1 VTSTTSETPRTY
13 GNWIAK
19 QSPGLGRLGLIGT
32 ILLFVSVIIL
42 VIVKQALGLLP
53 GLITAALFVPVL
65 APLLYHDRVGHN
77 GWQIIIRRVAW
88 RLGIARGQDIY
99 VSSLTDAWLNGIQK
113 LPGLLAP
120 SNLHEFN
127 TVAGKT
133 VAMIEH
139 PAVHQYAVI
148 IRVQPDG
155 SSLVDPDTIDA
166 WVSQWGWFLGDLGSE
181 PGLVGASATVQT
193 SPDPGNRLSL
203 EVDRLLVPTAPALAR
218 DTLIEA
224 ARTYP
229 LGSASVDAWVTL
241 IFSAYRRE
249 KQEREAFTKTAETA
263 PSKIRT
269 SSEMA
274 TLIAS
279 RLPGLLAQL
288 AVSGAGV
295 GTPMSAQDVT
305 DFIRVAYDPHVAE
318 VLDAAKETG
327 EDSAVDWDHA
337 GPAAAR
343 EGWGSY
349 RHDGGA
355 SIVWTMAAPP
365 RQAVESRVLTN
376 LLAPH
381 PDVHCKRITI
391 IYRPYNAGDASAV
404 IDSQV
409 RTAQGKNAGK
419 ATQTVQ
425 SERAAQ
431 SAQEE
436 ANGAGLARFSMI
448 VTSTVRD
455 PKKLGQAGETS
466 MQLSR
471 ASRITLRRAYGCQGA
486 TFAAGLGVGV
496 LLTELT
502 TVPSAIRDY
511 I

>member
-1 VTSTTSETPRTY
+1 VTSTTSEARTY

-19 QSPGLGRLGLIGT
+19 QSPGLGRLGVIGT
-32 ILLFVSVIIL
+32 TLLLGALIIL
-42 VIVKQALGLLP
+42 VIVKQVLGLLP
-53 GLITAALFVPVL
+53 GLITAAVLVPVL
-65 APLLYHDRVGHN
+65 APLLYHDKVGHN

-88 RLGIARGQDIY
+88 RLGIARGQDLY
-99 VSSLTDAWLNGIQK
+99 LSSLTDAWLNGRQA

-120 SNLHEFN
+120 ANLHEFI
-127 TVAGKT
+127 TTAGNT
-133 VAMIEH
+133 VAMIEL
-139 PAVHQYAVI
+139 PPVHQYAVM

-155 SSLVDPDTIDA
+155 SSLVDPDTVDT
-166 WVSQWGWFLGDLGSE
+166 WVAQYGEFLAGLASE
-181 PGLVGASATVQT
+181 PGLVGHSATVQT

-203 EVDRLLVPTAPALAR
+203 EVERLLVPTAPALAR
-218 DTLIEA
+218 NMLDETAE
-224 ARTYP
+224 TYP

-241 IFSAYRRE
+241 VFSAYRRE
-249 KQEREAFTKTAETA
+249 KQEREPFTQADVSP
-263 PSKIRT
+263 PSEIRT

-288 AVSGAGV
+288 SASGAGV

-305 DFIRVAYDPHVAE
+305 NLIRAAYDPHVAE
-318 VLDAAKETG
+318 VLDAAKAAG
-327 EDSAVDWDHA
+327 EDTAVDWDHA

-365 RQAVESRVLTN
+365 RQTVHSRVLTG

-381 PDVHCKRITI
+381 PAVHCKRVTI
-391 IYRPYNAGDASAV
+391 IYRPYAPWDASAV

-409 RTAQGKNAGK
+409 RTAQGKNDGK
-419 ATQTVQ
+419 APQTVQ

-436 ANGAGLARFSMI
+436 AEGAGLTRFSII

-455 PKKLGQAGETS
+455 PTKLGQAGETT

-471 ASRITLRRAYGCQGA
+471 ASKITLRRACGSQAA

-496 LLTELT
+496 LLNAH
-502 TVPSAIRDY
+502 TVIPSAIRDY
-511 I
+511 V